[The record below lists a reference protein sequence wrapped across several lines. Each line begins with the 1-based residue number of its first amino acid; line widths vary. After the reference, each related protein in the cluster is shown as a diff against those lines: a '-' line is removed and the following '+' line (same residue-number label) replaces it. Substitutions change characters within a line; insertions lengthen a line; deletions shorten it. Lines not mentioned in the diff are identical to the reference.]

1 MPSGQLRPSDMIT
14 YVAQRLLAIALILF
28 VMSLLIFG
36 ITQVMPGNVAHMIA
50 GQFATPD
57 VIAAIEVK
65 LGLRDPIHVQY
76 WRWASGVLTGDLG
89 QSLIMERPVAPL
101 IMEAM
106 TRSALLAGLAFVC
119 VAVLGIVLGVV
130 AAVCKDRP
138 ADNAISVFTYLG
150 ISVPEFF
157 WGIVLIL
164 AFARYLNWLPS
175 GGIGEP
181 SLGLPVEPK
190 YLILPAITLTFAL
203 IAHVS
208 RLTRSSMLEAMRS
221 NYVRFARAKGLA
233 ESLVVRRHALR
244 NALLPTITVLA
255 IDVGFLIGGIVV
267 VETVFSYP
275 GLGRL
280 LLFAIERHDLPLIQ
294 ASILIIAAVYCTA
307 NLVAD
312 ILYAYFNPKIRYGR
326 VVH

>member
-1 MPSGQLRPSDMIT
+1 MIA
-14 YVAQRLLAIALILF
+14 YIAQRLAAIALILV

-36 ITQVMPGNVAHMIA
+36 ITQVMPGSVAHMIA

-57 VIAAIEVK
+57 VVAAIEAK
-65 LGLRDPIHVQY
+65 LGLKDAIHVQY
-76 WRWASGVLTGDLG
+76 WRWASGVLRGDLG

-101 IMEAM
+101 IREALG
-106 TRSALLAGLAFVC
+106 RSAILAVVSFLC
-119 VAVLGIVLGVV
+119 VAVIGVVLGVV
-130 AAVCKDRP
+130 AAVRKDRL
-138 ADNAISVFTYLG
+138 ADNVISVFTYLG

-164 AFARYLNWLPS
+164 VFARYLKWLPS
-175 GGIGEP
+175 GGIGD
-181 SLGLPVEPK
+181 SASGLVEPR
-190 YLILPAITLTFAL
+190 YLILPAATLTFAL

-208 RLTRSSMLEAMRS
+208 RLTRSSMLETMRS
-221 NYVRFARAKGLA
+221 NYVRFARAKGLPEA
-233 ESLVVRRHALR
+233 TVVRRHALR

-294 ASILIIAAVYCTA
+294 ASILIIAAVYCAA

-326 VVH
+326 PAH

>member
-1 MPSGQLRPSDMIT
+1 MIA
-14 YVAQRLLAIALILF
+14 YVAQRLLAIAFILV

-36 ITQVMPGNVAHMIA
+36 ITQVMPGNVAYMIA

-57 VIAAIEVK
+57 VVAAIEAK
-65 LGLRDPIHVQY
+65 LGLNDPVHVQY

-89 QSLIMERPVAPL
+89 QSLIMERPVGPM
-101 IMEAM
+101 IREALG
-106 TRSALLAGLAFVC
+106 RSAILAVLSFAC
-119 VAVLGIVLGVV
+119 VAILGIALGVI
-130 AAVCKDRP
+130 AAVRKDRL

-164 AFARYLNWLPS
+164 VFARYLNWLPS
-175 GGIGEP
+175 GGIGDP
-181 SLGLPVEPK
+181 AYGVEAR
-190 YLILPAITLTFAL
+190 YLILPAATLTFAL

-208 RLTRSSMLEAMRS
+208 RLTRSSMLETMRS
-221 NYVRFARAKGLA
+221 NYVRFARAKGLP
-233 ESLVVRRHALR
+233 EGTVVRRHALR

-312 ILYAYFNPKIRYGR
+312 VLYAYFNPKIRYGR
-326 VVH
+326 PAH